1 MDTALN
7 IGIRLHR
14 GGRLDEAATIYQQL
28 LTGNPNHAD
37 ALHLLG
43 VLSQQRGQPRQ
54 AIQLIGR
61 AIARKPG
68 VACFHANL
76 AEAHRAL
83 GQVDRAVSAAQTA
96 LKLQPE
102 HAEAA
107 NNLGL
112 ALLDQGNTEQAIHWF
127 REALRL
133 RPNEAMIHNNLGNAL
148 RLARQSS
155 EALAHFRRAVE
166 LNPKLAQV
174 HGNLGQLLLE
184 RDRRR
189 QALAHCRTAV
199 RLAPRMAEAHS
210 NLGNVLRELGH
221 PDEAGACYRE
231 ALRLNPN
238 LALVY
243 NNLGQLCQQEG
254 NPQEAITW
262 YEQGLEREPNSVRI
276 HTNLASALEDQDRF
290 AEAADRFR
298 HALQLEPHYAEA
310 HNGLGHVLHEQG
322 LYQEAISH
330 YQEVVRLHPQHAAV
344 HCNLGTISEELGKQD
359 EARAYFRE
367 AVRLDPDHAGAYAQ
381 LATLLR
387 DKLPDDDLA
396 AMRRLLARPGLGMG
410 RRSALLFGLAQYLDA
425 KGDYQQ
431 AAQQLEEANALCQ
444 LLWEKRGTQY
454 DPSIHTRF
462 VDGLLATCTAD
473 FFGRLRG
480 FGLETERPIFIVG
493 LPRSGTTLT
502 EQILASHSHVFGAGE
517 LCYAGDS
524 FHALPRI
531 MGAEGTAHPA
541 APLACLGELN
551 RETVRRTAQWHLE
564 RLGQLNGQALRIA
577 DKMPENYVHLGLL
590 ATLFPRAR
598 FIHCRRD
605 LRDIAVSCWIT
616 HFRQVRWSASQDNIA
631 CHFTQYCR
639 LMDHWRSVLPVPLL
653 EIDYEDT
660 VADLE
665 GVARRLIA
673 WCGLEWEPA
682 CLAFHKSSR
691 PIRTASVT
699 QVRQPIYNRSVA
711 RWQNYEASLGP
722 LFARL
727 KKLMPAN
734 QASSPGQT

>member
-1 MDTALN
+1 MDTQLSA
-7 IGIRLHR
+7 GIRLHR
-14 GGRLDEAATIYQQL
+14 GGRFDEAATIYQHI

-54 AIQLIGR
+54 AIGLIGR

-68 VACFHANL
+68 VASFHANL

-83 GQVDRAVSAAQTA
+83 GQFDRAVSAAQTA
-96 LKLQPE
+96 LKLRPGN
-102 HAEAA
+102 AEAA

-127 REALRL
+127 REALSSRL
-133 RPNEAMIHNNLGNAL
+133 DEAMVHNNLGSAL
-148 RLARQSS
+148 RQARQSC
-155 EALAHFRRAVE
+155 EALTHFRRAVE
-166 LNPKLAQV
+166 LNPTLAVV
-174 HGNLGQLLLE
+174 HSNLGQLLLE
-184 RDRRR
+184 QYRRP

-199 RLAPRMAEAHS
+199 KLAPGMAEAHC

-221 PDEAGACYRE
+221 PEEAGACYQE
-231 ALRLNPN
+231 ALRLSPN

-254 NPQEAITW
+254 DPHEAIAW
-262 YEQGLEREPNSVRI
+262 YEQGLEREPNSARI

-322 LYQEAISH
+322 LYQEAVSH
-330 YQEVVRLHPQHAAV
+330 YQEVVRLYPQHAQA
-344 HCNLGTISEELGKQD
+344 HCNLGTISEELGKAD

-367 AVRLDPDHAGAYAQ
+367 SVRLDPDHAGAYAQ
-381 LATLLR
+381 LATMLR

-396 AMRRLLARPGLGMG
+396 AIERLLSRRGLGLG

-425 KGDYQQ
+425 KGDYAK
-431 AAQQLEEANALCQ
+431 AARHLEEGNALCQ
-444 LLWEKRGTQY
+444 RLWEKRGTQY
-454 DPSIHTRF
+454 DPSLHARF

-473 FFGRLRG
+473 YFGRVRG

-502 EQILASHSHVFGAGE
+502 EQVLASHSQVFGAGE
-517 LCYAGDS
+517 LCYASDS
-524 FHALPRI
+524 FHALPRVT
-531 MGAEGTAHPA
+531 GTEAG
-541 APLACLGELN
+541 PLACLGELN
-551 RETVRRTAQWHLE
+551 RETVRRTAECYLE
-564 RLGQLNGQALRIA
+564 RLGRLNGQAPRVA

-631 CHFTQYCR
+631 RHFAQYCR
-639 LMDHWRSVLPVPLL
+639 LMDHWRGVLPVPLL

-673 WCGLEWEPA
+673 WCGLEWEPG
-682 CLAFHKSSR
+682 CLDFHKSSR

-711 RWQNYEASLGP
+711 RWRNYEASLGP

-727 KKLMPAN
+727 ETLIPAN
-734 QASSPGQT
+734 QTSSPGQAR